1 MAKKV
6 PADKLYVCV
15 LIRKDVYRRLREH
28 ISRTY
33 GPRSY
38 GALSREV
45 EMAIVH
51 WLNELEIHGA
61 GPGPVLQHAHTNSSS
76 RNTTVSTGNG
86 GESRTMRVLRSI
98 VGGVLAIADREIPET
113 VLDRVITRVAGGD
126 GRTLEKYKRLLEAYG
141 VLSVDRVVRD
151 GVRVYSI
158 DVTRAREVL
167 E

>member
-6 PADKLYVCV
+6 PENKLYVCV
-15 LIRKDVYRRLREH
+15 LIRKDVYRRLKEH
-28 ISRTY
+28 IRRAY
-33 GPRSY
+33 GPRAY

-45 EMAIVH
+45 EMAIAH
-51 WLNELEIHGA
+51 WLNEVELGHLTPEPPA
-61 GPGPVLQHAHTNSSS
+61 AHTHKQYSTGNSG
-76 RNTTVSTGNG
+76 VSTGNG

-113 VLDRVITRVAGGD
+113 TLDRVITRVAGGD

-158 DVTRAREVL
+158 DVARAREVL